1 MTPEQKLVHTL
12 LVMYGEPNTPDP
24 RLYIETFTKAIK
36 GFMPADIEKAGENV
50 IRKSTFWPKPAEIV
64 AEASRLVALRAPS
77 PHALPPVLDERPPL
91 TPDQKANLNELRKI
105 AHSALAKVDD
115 MLGPLPPAPKVDR
128 NTFEAMRAASSNKIH
143 RKGMH

>member
-24 RLYIETFTKAIK
+24 KLYIDTFTKAIG
-36 GFMPADIEKAGENV
+36 GFAAADLERAGENV

-64 AEASRLVALRAPS
+64 VAANRIIALRAPP
-77 PHALPPVLDERPPL
+77 PHALAPSDDKEPL
-91 TPDQKANLNELRKI
+91 TAEQKANLRRLTEIARK
-105 AHSALAKVDD
+105 ACEQVHEVLE
-115 MLGPLPPAPKVDR
+115 PLPPPPKVDR
-128 NTFEAMRAASSNKIH
+128 ASFEAMRSGSRNKFH